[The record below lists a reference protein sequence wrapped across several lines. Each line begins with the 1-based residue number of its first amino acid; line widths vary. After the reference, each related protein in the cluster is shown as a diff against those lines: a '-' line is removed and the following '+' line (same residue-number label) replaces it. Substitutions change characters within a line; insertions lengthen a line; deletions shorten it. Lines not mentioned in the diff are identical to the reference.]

1 MYFVF
6 DLIFEKEV
14 LEKFLMVEKGVLEN
28 YIFINFWKIEVVLM
42 LRIIIFFI
50 YKWVRIDNY
59 EDIFKS

>member
-42 LRIIIFFI
+42 LRIVIFFI